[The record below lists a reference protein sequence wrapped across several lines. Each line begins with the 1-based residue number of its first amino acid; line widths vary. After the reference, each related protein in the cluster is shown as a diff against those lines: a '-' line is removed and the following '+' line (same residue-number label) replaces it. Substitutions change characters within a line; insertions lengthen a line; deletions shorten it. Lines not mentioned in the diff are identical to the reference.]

1 MNLSEAIGQAMYPEN
16 SHWVQN
22 IEQQL
27 PPGPSAPN
35 VAVRVQ
41 SPAPPINVMDRELQ
55 THLIQEGVSKDNVD
69 RLTVNGFTQMKVVK
83 LLSPTDIMDM
93 GIQPLGQ
100 RKLLQHIARGAG
112 ANNSTCTT
120 IIDPMS
126 GGSNPRQS
134 APDTE
139 ATCRQLEELFRNIPS
154 TATDPS
160 PTTASQM
167 GKDNPLFHLLPPSKA
182 KYHQIVKFV
191 HVRGEEEDDEEEVF
205 GEGKRRV
212 VIRGQRKSRKLHD
225 VTPMQWCGANVKIMS
240 ELLREGTL
248 NATSIPDYLAYTAK
262 VSDLA
267 EIYQWRSV
275 LEYDD
280 LYRQMQ
286 SQSGYRWG
294 TESPHV
300 QRICLRFKERK
311 TTVQNKTTRD
321 KSTRLCINF
330 QYNKCTRGDTCM
342 FRHVC
347 SAPSCGRSHPLAE
360 HDNQSVKVKKE
371 RGN

>member
-1 MNLSEAIGQAMYPEN
+1 
-16 SHWVQN
+16 
-22 IEQQL
+22 
-27 PPGPSAPN
+27 
-35 VAVRVQ
+35 
-41 SPAPPINVMDRELQ
+41 
-55 THLIQEGVSKDNVD
+55 
-69 RLTVNGFTQMKVVK
+69 
-83 LLSPTDIMDM
+83 
-93 GIQPLGQ
+93 
-100 RKLLQHIARGAG
+100 
-112 ANNSTCTT
+112 
-120 IIDPMS
+120 
-126 GGSNPRQS
+126 
-134 APDTE
+134 
-139 ATCRQLEELFRNIPS
+139 
-154 TATDPS
+154 
-160 PTTASQM
+160 M

-191 HVRGEEEDDEEEVF
+191 HFRGEEEDDEVF

-225 VTPMQWCGANVKIMS
+225 AMVWGKCEDNV
-240 ELLREGTL
+240 GTVERRL

-267 EIYQWRSV
+267 EIYQWPSV

-294 TESPHV
+294 TESPHL

-321 KSTRLCINF
+321 KSTRFCINF
-330 QYNKCTRGDTCM
+330 QYNKCTRGDAWM

-347 SAPSCGRSHPLAE
+347 SAPTCGAE
-360 HDNQSVKVKKE
+360 HDNQSVKVNKE
-371 RGN
+371 QGN